1 MMVTLILV
9 RHGQTDWNKEDRI
22 QGQSDIS
29 LNEEGKKQ
37 AERIARQLSDKKIDA
52 IYTSKLKR
60 AYQTARV
67 IARPHSLRIIKDE
80 RLNEITQGDWE
91 GLTLNEARKKYP
103 VLFKK
108 WLTTP
113 LQTKPPGGESLESV
127 KKRVA
132 EVLNEIKESH
142 PYQTVVIVA
151 HEVVN
156 ALIKSVCEGIGLE
169 HIWDLHSSNGS
180 YEVIEVKN

>member
-1 MMVTLILV
+1 MVTLILV

-22 QGQSDIS
+22 QGQSDIP
-29 LNEEGKKQ
+29 LNKEGKRQ
-37 AERIARQLSDKKIDA
+37 AEKVARQLSGKKIDA

-60 AYQTARV
+60 AYQTAHI
-67 IARPHSLRIIKDE
+67 IARAHHLKVVKDE

-91 GLTLNEARKKYP
+91 GLTLSEARKRYP
-103 VLFKK
+103 VLFEK

-113 LQTKPPGGESLESV
+113 LQTKPPGGESVKSV
-127 KKRVA
+127 KKRVID
-132 EVLNEIKESH
+132 VLNEIKGRH
-142 PYQTVVIVA
+142 PSQTVVIVA